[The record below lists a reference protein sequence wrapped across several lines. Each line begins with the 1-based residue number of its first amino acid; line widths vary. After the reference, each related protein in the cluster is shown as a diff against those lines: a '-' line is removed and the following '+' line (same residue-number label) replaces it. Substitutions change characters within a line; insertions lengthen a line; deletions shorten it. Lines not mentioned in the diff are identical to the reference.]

1 MGGDSRHTIDRRPAQ
16 IGYIV
21 GVGVVAVVVSSLG
34 LAGILQGWMLVLLV
48 VVCLGPLGLAIF
60 IVASSIALFVTAVP
74 GWAIIGLAAVVSLG
88 VASVNV
94 VSTRQWRARRLI
106 EPDALAPRHFPR
118 GWDQLYGGILFVLAG
133 GAFIVLSI
141 VAGYAA
147 GTAGYN
153 VVASN
158 LADRADEVK
167 FVASVTWWPGL
178 LIAVVGLLWWRVRVG
193 QRRRIFSWGALDL
206 AAMLGLIAA
215 VVHVS
220 R

>member
-1 MGGDSRHTIDRRPAQ
+1 MGVVDRRPAQ
-16 IGYIV
+16 VGYVIGA
-21 GVGVVAVVVSSLG
+21 GVIAVVVAW
-34 LAGILQGWMLVLLV
+34 LAIGGIIHGWMLIALV
-48 VVCLGPLGLAIF
+48 VVCLGPLGLAAF
-60 IVASSIALFVTAVP
+60 IVANSIALFVTGVP
-74 GWAIIGLAAVVSLG
+74 DWTVLGLAAVVSIG
-88 VASVNV
+88 VAFVNV
-94 VSTRQWRARRLI
+94 ISTRQWRARPLR
-106 EPDALAPRHFPR
+106 EPDALSTRHLPP

-133 GAFIVLSI
+133 GAFIVLSV

-147 GTAGYN
+147 GTAGFG
-153 VVASN
+153 VLASSLEN
-158 LADRADEVK
+158 RADEVK

-215 VVHVS
+215 VVHVT